1 MKRAV
6 AGLQMMKRRR
16 KEKYYKCSVA
26 MVEAT
31 G

>member
-1 MKRAV
+1 MTRVA
-6 AGLQMMKRRR
+6 AGLQMMKIRR